1 METGSMEDKLLGS
14 REEEE
19 GGDLK
24 RRFFTESGKL
34 WRVAAPSILIRIS
47 SFGMLVVTQS
57 FIGHNSELELAAY
70 ALVQTFLLRFAN
82 GVLLGMASAL
92 ETLCG
97 QAYGARQ
104 YHMLGIYLQ
113 RWWIVLTAT
122 ATLMLPIY
130 IFATPILKLLGQD
143 TKIAEASQVI
153 SLWLIPIIFY
163 FVFYF
168 TLQMFLQ
175 AQQKNTIIA
184 WLASTSFALQ
194 ILLQWVAVYKL
205 NLGISGAMGSMVLAN
220 WLILI
225 AEFMYVFGGWCP
237 KTWRGFSK
245 SAFYDLWPV
254 VKLSLS
260 SGVMLCVELWYNS
273 VLILVVGYMK
283 NAEVSLSAF
292 SICLSITTWELMLH
306 VGFLSATC
314 VRVANELGRGDAKA
328 AKFAISVVS
337 STSLAIGV
345 VFFVLFLVF
354 GKAISY
360 VFTSSEEV
368 AEEVSS
374 LRVYVAFSVLLNS
387 IQPVLSGVALGAG
400 WQSIVAYINIGCYY
414 VIGIPLGLLLG
425 YLTSLQVRGIWIGMI
440 CGIAAQTFVL
450 ICITQRTDWDL
461 QVEKAKARLD
471 RWLLPDTNESDGNTT
486 SHA

>member
-1 METGSMEDKLLGS
+1 
-14 REEEE
+14 
-19 GGDLK
+19 
-24 RRFFTESGKL
+24 
-34 WRVAAPSILIRIS
+34 
-47 SFGMLVVTQS
+47 
-57 FIGHNSELELAAY
+57 
-70 ALVQTFLLRFAN
+70 
-82 GVLLGMASAL
+82 MASAL
-92 ETLCG
+92 QTLCG

-104 YHMLGIYLQ
+104 YHMLGIYMQ
-113 RWWIVLTAT
+113 RSWIFLLAV
-122 ATLMLPIY
+122 ATLMLPLY
-130 IFATPILKLLGQD
+130 IFATPILFILGED
-143 TKIAEASQVI
+143 TKIAEAANAI

-163 FVFYF
+163 FAFYF

-175 AQQKNTIIA
+175 AQQKNMIIA

-194 ILLQWVAVYKL
+194 LLLSWVAVYRL
-205 NLGISGAMGSMVLAN
+205 NLGISGAMGSMVFAN
-220 WLILI
+220 WLTLI
-225 AEFMYVFGGWCP
+225 GEFVYVFGGWCP
-237 KTWRGFSK
+237 ETWRGFSK

-254 VKLSLS
+254 AKLSVS
-260 SGVMLCVELWYNS
+260 SGVMICVELWYNS

-292 SICLSITTWELMLH
+292 SICLSITTWELMIH
-306 VGFLSATC
+306 FGFLSATC

-328 AKFAISVVS
+328 AKFAVKVVL

-360 VFTSSEEV
+360 AFSSSEEV
-368 AEEVSS
+368 AKEVAS

-400 WQSIVAYINIGCYY
+400 WQSIVAYVNIGCYY

-450 ICITQRTDWDL
+450 ICITRRTDWDL

-471 RWLLPDTNESDGNTT
+471 RWFLPDTIESDGNR
-486 SHA
+486 SHS